1 MRRLVT
7 DVFLWLKSSENKRW
21 EKSDH
26 SAVMHYGIKLLS
38 RMRNGIVGAVDSGI
52 VRGDFTGS

>member
-1 MRRLVT
+1 MT